1 MIDEFARLSPVRF
14 VALVGFCRYGGGVT
28 IILRPVLSATAA
40 VAVGLALT
48 ACGGSTDGEPT
59 AAVAT
64 TTAAAEA
71 TTTTAS
77 TTAASASVDP
87 IAAIATAEAEVGGV
101 AYEIDDADNDS
112 SWEVGVRTGDTAR
125 EVLIGPDGAVIRV
138 QDESLDD
145 DDRRALDAA
154 RIGLAEAITTA
165 LNETGGVLDDAEFEE
180 ENGAFHIEVSVD
192 RVEGRD
198 DVDVHIDPV
207 SGAIIR
213 ID

>member
-1 MIDEFARLSPVRF
+1 M
-14 VALVGFCRYGGGVT
+14 T
-28 IILRPVLSATAA
+28 ITLRPVLSLSAA
-40 VAVGLALT
+40 VAIGLALT

-59 AAVAT
+59 AAVST
-64 TTAAAEA
+64 TTAATETA
-71 TTTTAS
+71 TTTTSTATTSTATAS
-77 TTAASASVDP
+77 AASDP

-125 EVLIGPDGAVIRV
+125 EVLIGPDGAVVRV
-138 QDESLDD
+138 EDESLDD

-192 RVEGRD
+192 RVDGRD